1 MAILLA
7 ILEQIH
13 HKSSTEV
20 RNVPWSYL
28 KHLYLQYFD
37 VLELFATKFYFTTEE
52 LQIQINILLLVGLG
66 FIKCKNG
73 KGFKCRN
80 KVSCKK
86 STASVNPWN
95 FWSKLKIE
103 KCKNK
108 IELRI

>member
-1 MAILLA
+1 MAILSA

-73 KGFKCRN
+73 RVLNAEIK
-80 KVSCKK
+80 
-86 STASVNPWN
+86 
-95 FWSKLKIE
+95 
-103 KCKNK
+103 
-108 IELRI
+108 